1 MVTAH
6 FHQEQF
12 MRIRPMAVA
21 LTLAATIVTPLAA
34 VSPAQAAPVP
44 NLIGITRAAASSASA
59 SALDAGGR
67 VINQAGL
74 AVFKVKVNQIFS
86 SDSARFEFN
95 YKKPEGWLEYNDNVS
110 FMCWVP
116 GKPIKG
122 PYGTTNAYGA
132 LGALKY
138 NGPGAGNEWLV
149 VTDAWV
155 YTAGDIKKQ
164 VPRCDE
170 RLS

>member
-1 MVTAH
+1 MRTHSTA
-6 FHQEQF
+6 
-12 MRIRPMAVA
+12 VS
-21 LTLAATIVTPLAA
+21 LTLAAAIVTPLAA
-34 VSPAQAAPVP
+34 VSPAQATSAL
-44 NLIGITRAAASSASA
+44 NLIGTTRAAASSASA
-59 SALDAGGR
+59 SALDAEGR

-74 AVFKVKVNQIFS
+74 AVFKVKVNQIYS

-95 YKKPEGWLEYNDNVS
+95 YKKPEGWIEYDYNVS

-122 PYGTTNAYGA
+122 PYGTTEAYGA

-138 NGPGAGNEWLV
+138 NGPGAANEWLV
-149 VTDAWV
+149 ITDAWV
-155 YTAGDIKKQ
+155 YTGRDIKKQ
-164 VPRCDE
+164 VPRCDQ